1 MSKDRELS
9 TEATEEEIANG
20 VEDEF
25 GVVYSKDGKCLL
37 KCENKK
43 LERYEIR
50 KGTEVIC
57 DNAFWGCESL
67 NQVTFPD
74 SVTII
79 GDLTFYGCF
88 NLQEV
93 YIPNTIT
100 SIGDDSF
107 SFCKSLQLITIPKS
121 MAKIGSNPFVYCEK
135 ISIQSESERF
145 IVQDKMLID
154 TKEHRLIIYF
164 GHNSSVLIPKSVS
177 HIGDDA
183 FINCKSIKE
192 LTFSDSVTNIGES
205 AFKGCESLQQV
216 TFPTSLVSIGES
228 AFSRC
233 FSLRQIVIPD
243 SVTEIGNAA
252 FGLCDSLQ
260 QIIIPENSIDKFIK
274 ILPVS
279 MLDKVYYI
287 KKAITE
293 EQIAE
298 KRNDLPF

>member
-1 MSKDRELS
+1 MSEDRELS
-9 TEATEEEIANG
+9 TEVISEEIENG
-20 VEDEF
+20 IKDEF
-25 GVVYSKDGKCLL
+25 GVVYSKDGKRLL
-37 KCENKK
+37 VCQNKE
-43 LERYEIR
+43 LESYEIR

-57 DNAFWGCESL
+57 DNAFLGCESL

-74 SVTII
+74 SVTVI
-79 GDLTFYGCF
+79 GNLTFYGCF
-88 NLQEV
+88 KLQEAN
-93 YIPNTIT
+93 IPNSIT
-100 SIGDDSF
+100 SIGDESF
-107 SFCKSLQLITIPKS
+107 SFCKSLRLITIPKS
-121 MAKIGSNPFVYCEK
+121 MARIGSNPFVYCEK

-233 FSLRQIVIPD
+233 FH
-243 SVTEIGNAA
+243 
-252 FGLCDSLQ
+252 CD
-260 QIIIPENSIDKFIK
+260 K
-274 ILPVS
+274 
-279 MLDKVYYI
+279 
-287 KKAITE
+287 
-293 EQIAE
+293 
-298 KRNDLPF
+298 